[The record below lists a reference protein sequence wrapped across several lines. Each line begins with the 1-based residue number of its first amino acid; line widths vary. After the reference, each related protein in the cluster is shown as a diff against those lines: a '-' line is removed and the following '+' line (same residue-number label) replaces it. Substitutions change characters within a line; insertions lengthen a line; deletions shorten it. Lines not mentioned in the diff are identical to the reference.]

1 MTVPPLTLLYASASR
16 PDVVEKALDSDAHVV
31 IVDLEDSVGRSA
43 KESARRVAAEILSES
58 LPKPVYVRIN
68 GLSTDWWQADVEALA
83 ETGIA
88 GLVVPKVEAASAVG
102 LPAARLWRP
111 ELRIHCLLETALGVE
126 RAFEIA
132 GHPRVARI
140 SLGEADLRAET
151 GASEEGTD
159 WARSRIVSAAVAA
172 GLPRPP
178 QSVYV
183 HVRDL
188 DGLRISCE
196 RGRALGQL
204 GRTAI
209 HPSQL
214 PVIVDVYRPTAAEA
228 EMAREVLHA
237 FDDEEAAGTSAFTI
251 DGRFVDTAALRAA
264 QLTVELADAYGT
276 SRP

>member
-1 MTVPPLTLLYASASR
+1 LLYASASR
-16 PDVVEKALDSDAHVV
+16 PDVVGKALDSDAHVV

-43 KESARRVAAEILSES
+43 KDSARQVAAEMLADS

-68 GLSTDWWQADVEALA
+68 GLSTEWWQADVEALT

-88 GLVVPKVEAASAVG
+88 GLIVPKVEAASAVDG
-102 LPAARLWRP
+102 LTGRLGGR

-132 GHPRVARI
+132 SHPRVAGI

-151 GASEEGTD
+151 GASEEGIS
-159 WARSRIVSAAVAA
+159 WARSRVVIAAVAG

-204 GRTAI
+204 GRTAV

-214 PVIVDVYRPTAAEA
+214 PVIVDVYRPTAVEA
-228 EMAREVLHA
+228 ETARKVLHA
-237 FDDEEAAGTSAFTI
+237 FEDGEAAGAAAFMI
-251 DGRFVDTAALRAA
+251 EGRFADTAALRAA
-264 QLTVELADAYGT
+264 RLTVELADAYGT
-276 SRP
+276 SRSSLPQA